1 MIDLKK
7 LEKLIALMVDN
18 DLNLIDLADEKE
30 QVTLKRGAEGG
41 PVQYVQ
47 APQAGAA
54 SAPAPAAAPAAA
66 APASGGNGDAAAAPT
81 GKTIDSPMVGTFYTA
96 SSPESD
102 DFVKV
107 GDKVTADTVVCIVE
121 AMKVFNEI
129 KAEQVGTIK
138 RVLVNNGDAVEFG
151 QALYELG

>member
-7 LEKLIALMVDN
+7 LEKLIGLMVEN

-47 APQAGAA
+47 G
-54 SAPAPAAAPAAA
+54 PAAAPAPAAA
-66 APASGGNGDAAAAPT
+66 APAAPTAAPASGGGDAAPAAPS
-81 GKTIDSPMVGTFYTA
+81 GKTIDSPIVGTFYTA

-107 GDKVTADTVVCIVE
+107 GDKVTADSVVCIVE

-129 KAEQVGTIK
+129 KAEQQGTIQK
-138 RVLVNNGDAVEFG
+138 LLVSNGDAVEFG
-151 QALYELG
+151 QPLFELG

>member
-7 LEKLIALMVDN
+7 LEKLISLMVDN

-30 QVTLKRGAEGG
+30 QVTLKRGGDG

-47 APQAGAA
+47 GPAAAP
-54 SAPAPAAAPAAA
+54 APAPAAPAPA
-66 APASGGNGDAAAAPT
+66 APASGGGDAAPAESSAPT

-96 SSPESD
+96 SSPDAD
-102 DFVKV
+102 DFVKA

-129 KAEQVGTIK
+129 KAEQSGTIK
-138 RVLVNNGDAVEFG
+138 RVLVSNGDAVEFG
-151 QALYELG
+151 QPLYELG